1 MNNKKRELLRGAIN
15 HLDAALR
22 IVESVLDKESDSLE
36 NLPYNLQ
43 NSELCDRIERAVDS
57 MNEAIEQIESAQES
71 IENAIS

>member
-36 NLPYNLQ
+36 NLPDNLQ
-43 NSELCDRIERAVDS
+43 NSELCDRIERAVS
-57 MNEAIEQIESAQES
+57 LPRNPSKTQSADHR
-71 IENAIS
+71 

>member
-1 MNNKKRELLRGAIN
+1 MNNKKRELLRGAIK
-15 HLDAALR
+15 HLGAALR
-22 IVESVLDKESDSLE
+22 IVESVLDRESASLE
-36 NLPYNLQ
+36 NLPDNLQ